1 MQSSIVWTRNWNRLS
16 RLAVPACVLF
26 SAAMTA
32 LAFSSG
38 ALAQS
43 SPPPDCPFVDPEM
56 CDSGGGGAGGYECD
70 GRCFGQSAD
79 CAYNELNYC
88 CPTATPGEWQCE
100 CHTIKP
106 SGCQG

>member
-1 MQSSIVWTRNWNRLS
+1 MQSSLVWTWYWNRLS

-56 CDSGGGGAGGYECD
+56 CDSGGGGSSGTECTGNCEGQTAHCD
-70 GRCFGQSAD
+70 PGQSK
-79 CAYNELNYC
+79 YC
-88 CPTATPGEWQCE
+88 CWGVTGYICQCGI
-100 CHTIKP
+100 IKP
-106 SGCQG
+106 PGCE